1 MNAAYEQR
9 SAATMTT
16 FDCPWCAE
24 PAMVEDTDGDSLTC
38 DACGVEAE
46 LAADPDRERIAQAA

>member
-1 MNAAYEQR
+1 MNAANEQR

-24 PAMVEDTDGDSLTC
+24 PAMVEDGDDALIC
-38 DACGVEAE
+38 EACGVRAE
-46 LAADPDRERIAQAA
+46 LATDPAREAIAQAA

>member
-1 MNAAYEQR
+1 MNAAREEW

-24 PAMVEDTDGDSLTC
+24 PAMVADTDDVALTC
-38 DACGVEAE
+38 DACGVRAE
-46 LAADPDRERIAQAA
+46 LAADPDLERIAQAA